1 MNNRNIERRFDFV
14 SRSQFSINLYS
25 FVRRPGTRQ
34 NHLGLGRITW
44 DSAESPWTRQNH
56 LGLGRITW
64 GSAESP
70 GTRVVLRP
78 VSQPQEHGR
87 LPPYGDYFGD
97 TQSKR

>member
-1 MNNRNIERRFDFV
+1 MSMNNRNIEKRFDFV
-14 SRSQFSINLYS
+14 SRPQFPINLYS

-44 DSAESPWTRQNH
+44 DSAESP
-56 LGLGRITW
+56 G
-64 GSAESP
+64 A
-70 GTRVVLRP
+70 RVVLRP

-97 TQSKR
+97 TQSKSRVSTY